1 VPVVTALRATRRGQ
15 VAVHVDGSFVC
26 SVSEAVVAR
35 WHLYRGRELDDDA
48 LSQLRDQ
55 ASAERVVADAY
66 RLLGHRARSREELRR
81 RLLQKGHDDEA
92 VAGALERLAA
102 DGLLDDAEFAR
113 SYLADK
119 RALSGWGSQRIRRG
133 LAELGVDQVVIDAA
147 LGTAAAGEGDDAE
160 LERALAALRRRGAPQ
175 PPLDA
180 ARRRAYQA
188 LVRRGFSTAVAYA
201 AIRRWSGGQPSAG
214 ADET

>member
-1 VPVVTALRATRRGQ
+1 VPVVTALRATRRGH

-26 SVSEAVVAR
+26 SVSDALVAR
-35 WHLYRGRELDDDA
+35 WHLHQGRELDDDA
-48 LSQLRDQ
+48 LAQLRGQ
-55 ASAERVVADAY
+55 ASAERVLADAY

-92 VAGALERLAA
+92 VAGALQRLTG
-102 DGLLDDAEFAR
+102 DGLLDDAEFAG

-119 RALSGWGSQRIRRG
+119 RGLSGWGRQRIRRG
-133 LAELGVDQVVIDAA
+133 LAELGVDQAVIDAA
-147 LGTAAAGEGDDAE
+147 LGAAAAGEGDEAE

-180 ARRRAYQA
+180 ARRRAYQV

-201 AIRRWSGGQPSAG
+201 AVRRWSGAQPSAG

>member
-1 VPVVTALRATRRGQ
+1 MPVVTALRATRRGH

-26 SVSEAVVAR
+26 SVSDSLVAR
-35 WHLYRGRELDDDA
+35 WRLFQGRELDDDA
-48 LSQLRDQ
+48 LVQLRGQ
-55 ASAERVVADAY
+55 ASAERVLTDAH
-66 RLLGHRARSREELRR
+66 RLLGHRARSRHELSR

-102 DGLLDDAEFAR
+102 DGLVDDAAFAR
-113 SYLADK
+113 SYVADK
-119 RALSGWGSQRIRRG
+119 RGLSGWGSQRIRRG
-133 LAELGVDQVVIDAA
+133 LVELGVDAALIDAA
-147 LGTAAAGEGDDAE
+147 LGAAATPEGDDAE

-188 LVRRGFSTAVAYA
+188 LLRRGFSTAVAYA
-201 AIRRWSGGQPSAG
+201 AIRRWSADGPTG

>member
-1 VPVVTALRATRRGQ
+1 VPVVTALRATRRGH

-26 SVSEAVVAR
+26 SVSDSLVAR
-35 WHLYRGRELDDDA
+35 WHLYQGRELDDDA
-48 LSQLRDQ
+48 LAQLRGQ
-55 ASAERVVADAY
+55 ASAERVMADAY
-66 RLLGHRARSREELRR
+66 RLLGHRARSRHELRR

-92 VAGALERLAA
+92 VAVALERLAS

-113 SYLADK
+113 CYVGDK
-119 RALSGWGSQRIRRG
+119 RGLSGWGSQRIRRG
-133 LAELGVDQVVIDAA
+133 LTELGVDHDVIDAA
-147 LGTAAAGEGDDAE
+147 LGAAAAAEGDDAE
-160 LERALAALRRRGAPQ
+160 LERALVALRRRGAPQ

-201 AIRRWSGGQPSAG
+201 AIRRWGGGQPSDG
-214 ADET
+214 DPG

>member
-1 VPVVTALRATRRGQ
+1 MPVVTALRATRRGH

-26 SVSEAVVAR
+26 SVSDSCVAR
-35 WHLYRGRELDDDA
+35 WHLYQGRELDDDA
-48 LSQLRDQ
+48 LAQLRGQ
-55 ASAERVVADAY
+55 ASAERVIADAY
-66 RLLGHRARSREELRR
+66 RLLGHRARSRHELRR

-92 VAGALERLAA
+92 VAAALERLAG

-113 SYLADK
+113 SYVADK
-119 RALSGWGSQRIRRG
+119 RGLSGWGSQRIRRG
-133 LAELGVDQVVIDAA
+133 LSELGVDRVVIDAA
-147 LGTAAAGEGDDAE
+147 LGAAAATEGDDAE

-201 AIRRWSGGQPSAG
+201 AIRRWSGEQPPDG
-214 ADET
+214 DPG